1 MKINRCPQCNKEF
14 DPKEKRC
21 PHCGAAVRKYGIF
34 KIVVLI
40 IAAIV
45 VFQIYPK
52 ITQMI
57 RDRSRLDNIQPV
69 MSVTAVELEK
79 AYTADQTTADEQF
92 KGKFI
97 TVSGRIEDIGKDMV
111 GKFFIT
117 LQTERK
123 SGGIQCLFDKAYKH
137 EVLRKQKGMQVTIVG
152 RCDGMIG
159 KVQLR
164 KCRFERNLQ

>member
-1 MKINRCPQCNKEF
+1 MRCPKCNKEF

-21 PHCGAAVRKYGIF
+21 PHCGAAVRKYSTA

-45 VFQIYPK
+45 VLQIYPK

-57 RDRSRLDNIQPV
+57 RNRSRLDNIQAV

-79 AYTADQTTADEQF
+79 ACTVDQTTADEQF

-97 TVSGRIEDIGKDMV
+97 TVSGRIEAIGKDMV
-111 GKFFIT
+111 GKFFVT

-123 SGGIQCLFDKAYKH
+123 SGGIQCLFDKAYKL
-137 EVLRKQKGMQVTIVG
+137 EVLRKQKGMHVTIVG

-164 KCRFERNLQ
+164 KCRFEIKIFR